1 MKVDLGSLGL
11 RVENLGQTLNPK
23 IRELRVKDGGL
34 GV

>member
-11 RVENLGQTLNPK
+11 RVENLGQTLNLE